1 MERIKIRFAEFLC
14 DDRGVTVIE
23 YGLVAG
29 IISLTIL
36 TSVTFY
42 GTQVSSFLMFAA
54 NGLKAP

>member
-1 MERIKIRFAEFLC
+1 MELIKIRFVELMR

-54 NGLKAP
+54 NGIKGP

>member
-1 MERIKIRFAEFLC
+1 MERINNRFAEFMR

-36 TSVTFY
+36 ASVTFY